1 MDRGWFAS
9 PLGWFNQAGQ
19 GEFRVAL
26 RSALLTENGTTLYAG
41 AGVVKGSDPDRE
53 LLETDMKLKAML
65 GPIVA
70 TSEKQ

>member
-1 MDRGWFAS
+1 
-9 PLGWFNQAGQ
+9 
-19 GEFRVAL
+19 
-26 RSALLTENGTTLYAG
+26 LLTENGTTLYAG

>member
-9 PLGWFNQAGQ
+9 PLGWFNQVGQ